1 MKPILSYPSFFTET
15 TLLISN
21 KDGLHNLRISQIM
34 YCSGDTNTE
43 FHLADGQLI
52 LAASPLKYYEELLKN
67 YGFFRSHQT
76 YLVNTAYLMSI
87 TAANTAWNI
96 VLTNNEIIPLGQ
108 KKKRDM
114 VLHLQKTS
122 INQMAAYTKA
132 EPSFNYGKEHK
143 PRAVKMQI
151 VSDETPQIALN
162 QRLAAN

>member
-15 TLLISN
+15 TLLITN
-21 KDGLHNLRISQIM
+21 KDGLHNLRVSQII
-34 YCSGDTNTE
+34 YCTGDVHTE
-43 FHLADGQLI
+43 FHLANGQI
-52 LAASPLKYYEELLKN
+52 IVTATPLKYYEDMLKN

-108 KKKRDM
+108 KKKRDL

-122 INQMAAYTKA
+122 INQIAAYANSAPTL
-132 EPSFNYGKEHK
+132 NYSKENT
-143 PRAVKMQI
+143 RQVKMQV
-151 VSDETPQIALN
+151 VSNEAKQISLN
-162 QRLAAN
+162 QLSATN